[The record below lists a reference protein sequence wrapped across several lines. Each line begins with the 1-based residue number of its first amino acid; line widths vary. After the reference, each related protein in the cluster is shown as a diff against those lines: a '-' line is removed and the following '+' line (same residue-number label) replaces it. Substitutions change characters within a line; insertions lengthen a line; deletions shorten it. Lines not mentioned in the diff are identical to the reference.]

1 MKLDAVPGSAGVS
14 PAGWAG
20 GLRASTAG
28 GTPALPGAI
37 AAFLVLLASA
47 CATTPNPTTLDLKI
61 VNGRIVDGT
70 GAPWYRGDVGVRGD
84 TIVSIGDLSHVSATA
99 TIDAHDNVVSPG
111 FIDLLGQSQ
120 GVVFQDPHL
129 EAKVRQGVTT
139 EVTGEGSSPGP
150 LSQKQIDAANPRN
163 RPNWHTLGEWFAL
176 LEKNGSAINF
186 ALFVGAG
193 NPREMVIGDVN
204 RPPTADEMREMEA
217 IVDQAMRE
225 GAIGLSTSLIYL
237 PAMYSTTDEIVNLAK
252 VAAKYGGV
260 YFSHM
265 RNEGDRI
272 DSALD
277 EAFRIGREAKIPVN
291 IWHLKVGGAANWGRM
306 PHVIERISTARAEGL
321 DVAANVYPYAASST
335 SLSTLVPDWSLEGGY
350 SELKKRLADPIQRP
364 RIAEELQAQFTKRGP
379 KGIYITRIGNPALAQ
394 YEKHFVEEIAAM
406 MGTTPDEA
414 MMRLFA
420 ETNSSPNVI
429 FFSMKEDDVQTAL
442 KQSFVSIGS
451 DSGSP
456 SPAARAAGQGAHPR
470 AYGTFPRVLGHYVRD
485 EHLFT
490 LEEAVRKATSQA
502 ADRTNLSDRGLLRP
516 GMKAD
521 VVVFDPGLIRDVS
534 TYEDPHHFSEG
545 VIDVIVNGTLVLRDS
560 TMTSALPGRV
570 LRGRGWVSRNK
581 PSQ

>member
-1 MKLDAVPGSAGVS
+1 MNEVRRQKAEGRSVGSGGIYFCLLLSAFCLFAAG
-14 PAGWAG
+14 
-20 GLRASTAG
+20 
-28 GTPALPGAI
+28 
-37 AAFLVLLASA
+37 
-47 CATTPNPTTLDLKI
+47 CATQPKPAMLDLKI
-61 VNGRIVDGT
+61 INGRIIDGT

-84 TIVSIGDLSHVSATA
+84 TIVSIGDLSNATA
-99 TIDAHDNVVSPG
+99 TNTIDAHDNIVSPG

-120 GVVFQDPHL
+120 YAVFQDPHL
-129 EAKVRQGVTT
+129 EAKVRQGITT

-150 LSQKQIDAANPRN
+150 LSQKQIDAANPTN
-163 RPNWHTLGEWFAL
+163 RPRWHTLGEWFSL

-186 ALFVGAG
+186 ALFVGAD

-237 PAMYSTTDEIVNLAK
+237 PAMYSTTDEIVNLAR
-252 VAAKYGGV
+252 VASKHGGV
-260 YFSHM
+260 YFSHI
-265 RNEGDRI
+265 RDEGDHI

-277 EAFRIGREAKIPVN
+277 EAFRIARDAKIPVN

-306 PHVIERISTARAEGL
+306 PHVIERINAARAEGL

-335 SLSTLVPDWSLEGGY
+335 SLSTLAPDWSLEGGY
-350 SELKKRLADPIQRP
+350 NDFKKRLADPADRA
-364 RIAEELQAQFTKRGP
+364 RIADALQKQFTKRGP
-379 KGIYITRIGNPALAQ
+379 KGIYITRIGNPSFVQ
-394 YEKHFVEEIAAM
+394 YEKHFVEEIATM
-406 MGTTPDEA
+406 MNVTPDEA
-414 MMRLFA
+414 MMQLFA
-420 ETNSSPNVI
+420 NTNSSPSVI
-429 FFSMKEDDVQTAL
+429 FFSMNEADVQTAL
-442 KQSFVSIGS
+442 RQSFVSIGS

-456 SPAARAAGQGAHPR
+456 TPASRSAGQAVHPR

-502 ADRTNLSDRGLLRP
+502 ADRTNLADRGVLRP

-521 VVVFDPGLIRDVS
+521 VVVFDPAKIRDVS

-545 VIDVIVNGTLVLRDS
+545 IVDVIVNGGVVLRDGA
-560 TMTSALPGRV
+560 MTNALPGRV
-570 LRGRGWVSRNK
+570 LRGRGFEPQRH
-581 PSQ
+581 

>member
-1 MKLDAVPGSAGVS
+1 MKEMRGRLSVLGRPMWHRHSCLCMVVAAV
-14 PAGWAG
+14 
-20 GLRASTAG
+20 
-28 GTPALPGAI
+28 AL
-37 AAFLVLLASA
+37 LVTA
-47 CATTPNPTTLDLKI
+47 CATQPKPTMLDLKI
-61 VNGRIVDGT
+61 INGRIIDGT

-84 TIVSIGDLSHVSATA
+84 TIVSIGDLSKVPAAT

-120 GVVFQDPHL
+120 GAVFVDPHL
-129 EAKVRQGVTT
+129 EAKVRQGITT

-150 LSQKQIDAANPRN
+150 ISQKQIDAANPNN
-163 RPNWHTLGEWFAL
+163 RPKWHTLGEWFGL

-186 ALFVGAG
+186 ALFVGAD
-193 NPREMVIGDVN
+193 NPREIVIGDVN
-204 RPPTADEMREMEA
+204 RPPTADEMREMEQ

-237 PAMYSTTDEIVNLAK
+237 PAMYSTTEEIINLAK

-265 RNEGDRI
+265 RNEGDTI

-277 EAFRIGREAKIPVN
+277 ETFRIGREAKIPVN
-291 IWHLKVGGAANWGRM
+291 IWHLKTGGAANWGRM
-306 PHVIERISTARAEGL
+306 PHVIERISAARAEGL

-335 SLSTLVPDWSLEGGY
+335 SLSTLVPDWALEGGY
-350 SELKKRLADPIQRP
+350 SELKKRLADPAQRA
-364 RIAEELQAQFTKRGP
+364 RIAEVLQAQFAKRGV
-379 KGIYITRIGNPALAQ
+379 KGIYITRIGNPAFAQ
-394 YEKHFVEEIAAM
+394 YEKHFVEEIAALM
-406 MGTTPDEA
+406 NVTPDEA

-420 ETNSSPNVI
+420 ETNSSPSVI
-429 FFSMKEDDVQTAL
+429 FFSMNETDVQTAL
-442 KQSFVSIGS
+442 KQWFVSIGS

-456 SPAARAAGQGAHPR
+456 TPAARTAGQAVHPR
-470 AYGTFPRVLGHYVRD
+470 AYGTFPRVMGHYVRD

-502 ADRTNLSDRGLLRP
+502 ADRTNLSDRGVLRP

-521 VVVFDPGLIRDVS
+521 VVVFDESKIRDVS

-545 VIDVIVNGTLVLRDS
+545 VLDVIVNGKPVLQDG
-560 TMTSALPGRV
+560 TMTNALPGKV
-570 LRGRGWVSRNK
+570 LRGRGYQ
-581 PSQ
+581 P

>member
-1 MKLDAVPGSAGVS
+1 MKEMRGRLSVLGRPMWHRHSCLCLVVAAV
-14 PAGWAG
+14 
-20 GLRASTAG
+20 
-28 GTPALPGAI
+28 ALFAT
-37 AAFLVLLASA
+37 A
-47 CATTPNPTTLDLKI
+47 CATQLKPTMLDLKI
-61 VNGRIVDGT
+61 VNGRIIDGT

-84 TIVSIGDLSHVSATA
+84 TIVSIGDLSKVSAVT

-120 GVVFQDPHL
+120 GAVFVDPHL

-163 RPNWHTLGEWFAL
+163 RPKWHTLGEWFTL

-186 ALFVGAG
+186 ALFVGAD

-204 RPPTADEMREMEA
+204 RPPTADEMREMEQ

-237 PAMYSTTDEIVNLAK
+237 PAMYSTTEEIINLAK

-265 RNEGDRI
+265 RDEGDRI

-291 IWHLKVGGAANWGRM
+291 IWHLKTGGAANWGRM
-306 PHVIERISTARAEGL
+306 PFVIERINAARAEGL

-335 SLSTLVPDWSLEGGY
+335 SLSTLVPDWALEGGY
-350 SELKKRLADPIQRP
+350 AELKKRLADPAQRA
-364 RIAEELQAQFTKRGP
+364 RIAEVLQAQFKKRGA
-379 KGIYITRIGNPALAQ
+379 KGIYITRIGNPAFAQ
-394 YEKHFVEEIAAM
+394 YDKHFVEDIAAM
-406 MGTTPDEA
+406 MTVAPDEA

-429 FFSMKEDDVQTAL
+429 FFSMSEMDVQTAL
-442 KQSFVSIGS
+442 KQSFVSLGS

-456 SPAARAAGQGAHPR
+456 PPAARAMGQAVHPR
-470 AYGTFPRVLGHYVRD
+470 AYGTFPRVMGHYVRD

-502 ADRTNLSDRGLLRP
+502 ADRTNLSDRGVLRP

-521 VVVFDPGLIRDVS
+521 VVVFDASKIRDVS

-545 VIDVIVNGTLVLRDS
+545 ILDVIVNGKPVLRDGL
-560 TMTSALPGRV
+560 MTIALPGRV
-570 LRGRGWVSRNK
+570 LRGRGYH
-581 PSQ
+581 